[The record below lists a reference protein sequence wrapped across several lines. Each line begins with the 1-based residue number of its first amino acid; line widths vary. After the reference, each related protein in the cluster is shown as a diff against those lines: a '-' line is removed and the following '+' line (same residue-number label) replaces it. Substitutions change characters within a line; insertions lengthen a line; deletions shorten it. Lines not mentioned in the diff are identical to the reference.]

1 MTRALG
7 VERWV
12 LSLGIGVVGVGLAHV
27 SAQVAMPEPS
37 LIHGRAIPASELPN
51 GTVTVRVVRE
61 AIGNNIAGQDVR
73 VSAGGVTRTAGT
85 DEQGRA
91 EFVDLPVGAA
101 ATAEAT
107 VDGERLVSQPFT
119 VPSTGGLRVILV
131 AGLERAAARREEE
144 AAAAAAAP
152 PVSGAVILGGDSRI
166 LMQFSDDALQVFY
179 VLDIVNS
186 ARAPVNIGGPLIV
199 DLPSGAG
206 GASVLAGSSPSATV
220 SGDRVTITGPFAP
233 GTTSVQVGFRL
244 RLDRPNVT
252 VRQTFPAALQ
262 QVTVAVQKIGGL
274 SMTSEQYSSVD
285 EVRSDDGTLFL
296 LATGPALPAGGRL
309 TLELSNLPAHSRTPQ
324 LVALGLASAML
335 VAGVWLA
342 LTGRA
347 KGEEARRQLTARRD
361 TLLGELAAI
370 ELRRRRGTADARH
383 ETRQQR
389 LIAELERLY
398 GELDEAGAGL
408 QGGDEGVAA

>member
-1 MTRALG
+1 MSRAASVLSWALCLEIWALG
-7 VERWV
+7 V
-12 LSLGIGVVGVGLAHV
+12 GISHV

-37 LIHGRAIPASELPN
+37 LMHGRAIPASELPN

-61 AIGNNIAGQDVR
+61 AIGNNIVGQDVR
-73 VSAGGVTRTAGT
+73 VSAGGVTLTAGT

-91 EFVDLPVGAA
+91 EFVDLPVAAA

-131 AGLERAAARREEE
+131 AGLERAAARREQE
-144 AAAAAAAP
+144 AVAAAAAP
-152 PVSGAVILGGDSRI
+152 PVPGAVVLGGDSRI

-244 RLDRPNVT
+244 RLDNPNIT

-262 QVTVAVQKIGGL
+262 QVTVAVEKIGGL

-285 EVRSDDGTLFL
+285 EVRSDEGTPFL
-296 LATGPALPAGGRL
+296 LGTGPALPAGGRL
-309 TLELSNLPAHSRTPQ
+309 MLELSNLPAHSRTPQ

-370 ELRRRRGTADARH
+370 ELRRRRGRADARH

-389 LIAELERLY
+389 FIAELERLY
-398 GELDEAGAGL
+398 GELDEAGAWL
-408 QGGDEGVAA
+408 RGGDEGVAT